1 MLSFL
6 FINYVG
12 GNMEIIYV
20 AMVDSFKSG
29 VEKKIIGQY
38 EAMKKY
44 ANASLYLLMNRQP
57 ESSFLNE
64 INEKKGKIIV
74 PTVNTTN
81 KVKRR
86 INKLRLLE
94 ERIKNE
100 HPNTQSIIYL
110 RYPLADRYSYELCL
124 GLKEYQIITEH
135 QTLENQFLKFK
146 KVQWRYL
153 PEVFWGKRVRR
164 LVDGFVGV
172 TREILEYEK
181 KKKASKDFKGIVIG
195 NGITTCNESVRN
207 YKVNEENIIKLLF
220 VGTPYPPH
228 GLDRLIKSIKFW
240 QNNEPHRKTIKL
252 NIVGYSK
259 FAEEYKDLVRK
270 LDLQES
276 VQFHGF
282 VENYK
287 LDSFYDNNDIAIG
300 SLALHRKNAQE
311 TSELKAREYCTKGI
325 PFICSSPDNDFPSS
339 FPYRLQVSRGEAH
352 LDINE
357 IVDFVLRCRRSINH
371 PIEMHEYSCNNLD
384 WNKKIN
390 RLIKFLDEII
400 TTIT

>member
-1 MLSFL
+1 M
-6 FINYVG
+6 IVG
-12 GNMEIIYV
+12 
-20 AMVDSFKSG
+20 SRK
-29 VEKKIIGQY
+29 
-38 EAMKKY
+38 
-44 ANASLYLLMNRQP
+44 
-57 ESSFLNE
+57 
-64 INEKKGKIIV
+64 
-74 PTVNTTN
+74 
-81 KVKRR
+81 
-86 INKLRLLE
+86 
-94 ERIKNE
+94 
-100 HPNTQSIIYL
+100 
-110 RYPLADRYSYELCL
+110 
-124 GLKEYQIITEH
+124 
-135 QTLENQFLKFK
+135 
-146 KVQWRYL
+146 
-153 PEVFWGKRVRR
+153 
-164 LVDGFVGV
+164 
-172 TREILEYEK
+172 
-181 KKKASKDFKGIVIG
+181 FKGIVIG

>member
-1 MLSFL
+1 M
-6 FINYVG
+6 
-12 GNMEIIYV
+12 
-20 AMVDSFKSG
+20 SG
-29 VEKKIIGQY
+29 VEKKIISQFD
-38 EAMKKY
+38 ALKRIRDT
-44 ANASLYLLMNRQP
+44 SLYLLMNGKPDKHFFQEIADRKIRTIYP
-57 ESSFLNE
+57 ESSITNPIKRRKNKLD
-64 INEKKGKIIV
+64 ILSKKII
-74 PTVNTTN
+74 
-81 KVKRR
+81 
-86 INKLRLLE
+86 E
-94 ERIKNE
+94 EFSYEDNV
-100 HPNTQSIIYL
+100 IYF
-110 RYPLADRYSYELCL
+110 RYPLADSLFYKF
-124 GLKEYQIITEH
+124 LKKMKDYYIVTEH
-135 QTLENQFLKFK
+135 QIPENKIFLEK
-146 KVQWRYL
+146 KLQWRLL
-153 PEVFWGKRVRR
+153 PEIIWGKSVRKKI
-164 LVDGFVGV
+164 DGFVGV
-172 TREILEYEK
+172 TQEIIEYQK
-181 KKKASKDFKGIVIG
+181 MIVGSRKFKGIVIG

>member
-1 MLSFL
+1 
-6 FINYVG
+6 
-12 GNMEIIYV
+12 MEIIYV

-100 HPNTQSIIYL
+100 HPNSQSIIYL

-195 NGITTCNESVRN
+195 NGISTKNIKARNYEVENES
-207 YKVNEENIIKLLF
+207 IIKLLF
-220 VGTPYPPH
+220 IGTPYPPH
-228 GLDRLIKSIKFW
+228 GLDRLIKSIDFYLK
-240 QNNEPHRKTIKL
+240 NYPESKPVIL
-252 NIVGYSK
+252 SIVGYSK
-259 FAEEYKDLVRK
+259 YLEECKKLVELLK
-270 LDLQES
+270 LERYVHFFGFRSS
-276 VQFHGF
+276 V
-282 VENYK
+282 ELEK
-287 LDSFYDNNDIAIG
+287 LYNVNDIAIG

-325 PFICSSPDNDFPSS
+325 PFICSSPDNDFPSNFS
-339 FPYRLQVSRGEAH
+339 YRLQVPEGEA
-352 LDINE
+352 LIDMNE
-357 IVDFVLRCRRSINH
+357 IIKFALRCRTLKDH
-371 PIEMHEYSCNNLD
+371 PLEMNNFARNNLD
-384 WNKKIN
+384 WSVKIKA
-390 RLIKFLDEII
+390 LVEFLEERILKA
-400 TTIT
+400 TSVLPK